1 VSRLVLGL
9 QPVREVIRAH
19 GNKTE
24 KVLVETSDSP
34 QLGAVVRF
42 ATDQGIRVER
52 VARAQL
58 DRLSAGVRHQG
69 VAAYAPDLVLHELT
83 DVLADDRAL
92 IIALDEVQD
101 PQNFGAVVRCAVAI
115 GGATILWPENSSAP
129 LTPSTFRAS
138 AGAIEHAKLVRVRSL
153 RAALSACAD
162 AGAVIVALEARAPV
176 LLSEVDLK
184 GPTVLMVGSEG
195 FGLRHGTRAL
205 ATVVARLPMTGTIDS
220 LNASAA
226 ASIALY
232 EAARQRSLVG

>member
-1 VSRLVLGL
+1 MSRLVLGL
-9 QPVREVIRAH
+9 QPVREVIRVH

-24 KVLVETSDSP
+24 KVLVEVSDSP
-34 QLGAVVRF
+34 QLAAVVRF

-52 VARAQL
+52 TPRSQL
-58 DRLSAGVRHQG
+58 DKLSQGVRHQG
-69 VAAYAPDLVLHELT
+69 VAAYAPELVLHNLD
-83 DVLADDRAL
+83 DVLADDKAL
-92 IIALDEVQD
+92 IIALDEIQD

-115 GGATILWPENSSAP
+115 CGATILWPENSSAP
-129 LTPSTFRAS
+129 LTPTTFRAS
-138 AGAIEHAKLVRVRSL
+138 AGAIEHARLVRVRSL
-153 RAALSACAD
+153 RTALTTCAE
-162 AGAVIVALEARAPV
+162 AGAKIVALEARAPS

-195 FGLRHGTRAL
+195 FGLRKGTRAL

-232 EAARQRSLVG
+232 EAARQRNV